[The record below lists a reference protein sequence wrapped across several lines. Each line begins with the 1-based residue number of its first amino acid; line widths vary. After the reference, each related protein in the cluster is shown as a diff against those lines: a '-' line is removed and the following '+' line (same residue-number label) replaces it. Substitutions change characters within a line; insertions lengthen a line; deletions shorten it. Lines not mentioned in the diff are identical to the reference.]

1 MDFEHSFDRL
11 LNEYLKSR
19 YPNRVR
25 DSLIE
30 TLAQEAK
37 VAGKKDAIEELRLMV
52 VEEVA
57 YGKTSCRKRHDV
69 TKNAQRTV

>member
-37 VAGKKDAIEELRLMV
+37 SSRQKRCNRGIKTHGGRGGSLWENEL
-52 VEEVA
+52 
-57 YGKTSCRKRHDV
+57 S
-69 TKNAQRTV
+69 